1 MWLSRGPDWHFESD
15 MKEEDLQKDM
25 AKNETKSRPLSLRRA
40 RACSE
45 KQRVASRPKKEEA
58 AGLQSVAEYDT
69 TPALGEKHNGGGAAA
84 GHGQERGEERATLA
98 FPCMGMLRKSPESPA
113 DRRRR
118 RRGGDLAFSFYLGR

>member
-58 AGLQSVAEYDT
+58 AGSRLAVWLSWGPDWRFESDMKEDELQKDMAKNEAESG
-69 TPALGEKHNGGGAAA
+69 PLSLC
-84 GHGQERGEERATLA
+84 RA
-98 FPCMGMLRKSPESPA
+98 
-113 DRRRR
+113 
-118 RRGGDLAFSFYLGR
+118 